1 MMSIQIIKQIKN
13 DLRSNEWTSNKSVV
27 SLKES
32 LDLVRVPLRFDTA
45 ANIVEEEFQ
54 VHVPLTHDDHVV

>member
-1 MMSIQIIKQIKN
+1 MSIQIIKQIKN

-54 VHVPLTHDDHVV
+54 VHVPLTPDDHVV

>member
-1 MMSIQIIKQIKN
+1 MSIQIIKQIKN
-13 DLRSNEWTSNKSVV
+13 DLKSNEWTSNKSVV

-32 LDLVRVPLRFDTA
+32 SDLVRVPLRFDTA

-54 VHVPLTHDDHVV
+54 IHVPLTPDDHVV

>member
-1 MMSIQIIKQIKN
+1 M
-13 DLRSNEWTSNKSVV
+13 DLEQSVV

-32 LDLVRVPLRFDTA
+32 SDPVRVPLRFDTA

-54 VHVPLTHDDHVV
+54 VHVPLTPDDHVV